1 MYLQNKYTRC
11 YYSIIDRAKTRTLS
25 SDIYTELHHII
36 PKSLGG
42 SNLKEN
48 LVKLTAKEH
57 FICHL
62 LLTKMTNHHA
72 MVYAA
77 WKMSNQTNEHQER
90 YKINSS
96 IYAMLRK
103 KFSVAKSL
111 STQSEEARR
120 KNSESHKGIR
130 WSSGMT
136 GKTHSK
142 ETITKMKQAGLNRVV
157 SEETK
162 QKLSEIN
169 KGKPGTFTGRKHT
182 PETRAKMKL
191 AQQKRRNEIYIDSS
205 NHK

>member
-62 LLTKMTNHHA
+62 LFTKMTNHHA

-120 KNSESHKGIR
+120 KNSESHIGIR

-191 AQQKRRNEIYIDSS
+191 AQQKRRNEIYIFSS
-205 NHK
+205 NQR